1 MKKETYLKIKKQK
14 RRAKALA
21 VLTALSLSLYAIK
34 SNKTTS
40 NDTIE
45 EVYSYEPVEIVDM
58 NGVLYPTIDEGF
70 YNVDYD
76 VFARMSIQLR
86 DSYKYDGEMVEIIP
100 EYQKL
105 HALYTN
111 DEYTYAI
118 SENGNTGYVPN
129 VLITELPSNYIEVDI
144 SDQMV
149 YIVNNNEI
157 IHNCEVTTGK
167 PGHET
172 DLGYTEIWAKNYNRK
187 LSGKNYSRDVK
198 YAFFFNNDEEAF
210 HDARWRYE
218 FGGEIYKTNGS
229 LGCINMNIEDVK
241 ILDEYTEVGT
251 KVLVHK

>member
-14 RRAKALA
+14 RKARMLA
-21 VLTALSLSLYAIK
+21 ILTALSLSLYAIK
-34 SNKTTS
+34 SSKPTS
-40 NDTIE
+40 NSDLE
-45 EVYSYEPVEIVDM
+45 EVYTYEPVEIVDM
-58 NGVLYPTIDEGF
+58 NGVLYPTKDENF
-70 YNVDYD
+70 YEVDYD
-76 VFARMSIQLR
+76 IFARMSIQLR

-111 DEYTYAI
+111 GEYTYAV
-118 SENGNTGYVPN
+118 SESGNTGYVPN
-129 VLITELPSNYIEVDI
+129 VLITELPKDYIEVDI

-157 IHNCEVTTGK
+157 VHNFEVTTGK

-198 YAFFFNNDEEAF
+198 YAFFFNDDEEAF
-210 HDARWRYE
+210 HDASWRNA